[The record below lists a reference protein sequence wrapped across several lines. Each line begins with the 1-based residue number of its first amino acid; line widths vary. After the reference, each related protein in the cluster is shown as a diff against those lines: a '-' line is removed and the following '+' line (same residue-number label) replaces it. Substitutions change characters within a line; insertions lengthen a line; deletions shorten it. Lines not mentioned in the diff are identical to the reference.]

1 MIPLGFEP
9 KAYCLEGSCSIQ
21 LSYGT
26 IKSGAKVRKKYQVG
40 NEKRKKRAFRA
51 EKAEKKLKISRRSAE
66 KPYLCATKMGHDDM
80 LTDVLLLIAGLV
92 LVTLGSDWLVDGAS
106 GIARR
111 AGVTEFVIGMTVVGF
126 GTSMPELVSSLFSAL
141 EGHGDMAIG
150 NVTGSNI
157 CNVLLILGVTGLISP
172 LAYSKNNIRRDIPI
186 CIAVTVL
193 LSLMIVRWNPLG
205 IPQGVN
211 RWDGIVLLA
220 CFVLFMVYSFI
231 NGRTTAVQT
240 SDGAGKPMPT
250 GKAVLLT
257 LLGIAGLVVGGRL
270 FVDNTVDVARAL
282 HVSDAFIAVT
292 MMAFGT
298 SVPELATCIVAA
310 LKKKNDLA
318 LGNIIGSCIFN
329 ILLIIGVTATVTP
342 LSVVSLTRVDLGL
355 FLLSALLLLTAAFCF
370 RKRVIDRADAV
381 IYLVCY
387 VGYVVWLFSIQ

>member
-1 MIPLGFEP
+1 MW
-9 KAYCLEGSCSIQ
+9 
-21 LSYGT
+21 
-26 IKSGAKVRKKYQVG
+26 
-40 NEKRKKRAFRA
+40 
-51 EKAEKKLKISRRSAE
+51 
-66 KPYLCATKMGHDDM
+66 
-80 LTDVLLLIAGLV
+80 TDVLWLLVGLV
-92 LVTLGSDWLVDGAS
+92 LVTLGSDWLVEGAS

-126 GTSMPELVSSLFSAL
+126 GTSMPELVSSLFSAI

-172 LAYSKNNIRRDIPI
+172 LAYSKSNIRRDIPI

-193 LSLMIVRWNPLG
+193 LSLMVVRWNPLG
-205 IPQGVN
+205 LPQGVS
-211 RWDGIVLLA
+211 RWDGIILLI
-220 CFVLFMVYSFI
+220 CFVLFMIYSF
-231 NGRTTAVQT
+231 RTGKG
-240 SDGAGKPMPT
+240 DGQPTEVSAKPMPT
-250 GKAVLLT
+250 AKAVVVT

-270 FVDNTVDVARAL
+270 FVDNTVSLARAL

-298 SVPELATCIVAA
+298 SVPELATCVVAA

-329 ILLIIGVTATVTP
+329 ILLIIGVSATVTP
-342 LSVVSLTRVDLGL
+342 LSVASLTRVDLGL

-370 RKRVIDRADAV
+370 RKRIIDRADAA
-381 IYLVCY
+381 IYLLCY
-387 VGYVVWLFSIQ
+387 IGYVVWLFSIQ

>member
-1 MIPLGFEP
+1 
-9 KAYCLEGSCSIQ
+9 
-21 LSYGT
+21 
-26 IKSGAKVRKKYQVG
+26 
-40 NEKRKKRAFRA
+40 
-51 EKAEKKLKISRRSAE
+51 
-66 KPYLCATKMGHDDM
+66 M
-80 LTDVLLLIAGLV
+80 LTDVLLLLLGLL

-150 NVTGSNI
+150 NVTGSNT

-172 LAYSKNNIRRDIPI
+172 LFYSKENIRRDIPI
-186 CIAVTVL
+186 CIAVTML
-193 LSLMIVRWNPLG
+193 LSLMIMRWNPLG
-205 IPQGVN
+205 TPVGVS
-211 RWDGIVLLA
+211 RWDGIILLV
-220 CFVLFMVYSFI
+220 CFVLFMVYSF
-231 NGRTTAVQT
+231 RTGKDTT
-240 SDGAGKPMPT
+240 SQESKEESVKPMPT
-250 GKAVLLT
+250 VKAVLLV
-257 LLGIAGLVVGGRL
+257 LAGIAGLVVGGKL
-270 FVDNTVDVARAL
+270 FVDNTVNIARSL

-329 ILLIIGVTATVTP
+329 ILLIIGVSATVTP
-342 LSVVSLTRVDLGL
+342 LSVSSLTRVDLGI
-355 FLLSALLLLTAAFCF
+355 FLLSALLLLTAALCF

-381 IYLVCY
+381 IYLLCY
-387 VGYVVWLFSIQ
+387 AAYVVWLFSIQ